1 MRRLWIRAGV
11 GVAVVGAVS
20 VGVIGIAAA
29 SGDEPQA
36 RAAAQEDNDNGDNG
50 GDHWG
55 GPWGG
60 GWGGGWGGDFGGLD
74 GILGEGAQVTDILHG
89 EVVLAKE
96 GGGTHTVLVQKGVVT
111 EASGESVTVRS
122 ADEFTT
128 TFAVNGDTKVKGDT
142 EDMTSVA
149 AQEEVL
155 VIAPKSGDQQTAT
168 VLINLTDLDW

>member
-20 VGVIGIAAA
+20 VGVIGIASA
-29 SGDEPQA
+29 SGDEPRVQT
-36 RAAAQEDNDNGDNG
+36 AAQEENDNGDR
-50 GDHWG
+50 DHWG

-60 GWGGGWGGDFGGLD
+60 GWGGGFGGFGGLD
-74 GILGEGAQVTDILHG
+74 GILGEGVEVTDLLHT

-96 GGGTHTVLVQKGVVT
+96 GGGTHTVLVQKGAVT
-111 EASGESVTVRS
+111 EVSGESVTVRS
-122 ADEFTT
+122 ADDFTT
-128 TFAVNGDTKVKGDT
+128 TFAVTGDTKVKGDT

-168 VLINLTDLDW
+168 VLVNLTDLDW

>member
-29 SGDEPQA
+29 SGDEPRAQ
-36 RAAAQEDNDNGDNG
+36 AAAQEEGNDDR
-50 GDHWG
+50 DHWG

-60 GWGGGWGGDFGGLD
+60 GDWGGGFGGLD
-74 GILGEGAQVTDILHG
+74 SILGEGVEVTDILHG

-122 ADEFTT
+122 ADDFTT
-128 TFAVNGDTKVKGDT
+128 TFAVNADTKVKGDT

>member
-1 MRRLWIRAGV
+1 MRRLWVRAGV
-11 GVAVVGAVS
+11 GVAIVGAVS

-29 SGDEPQA
+29 SGDEPQV
-36 RAAAQEDNDNGDNG
+36 RPAAQEQEDGNDDKD

-60 GWGGGWGGDFGGLD
+60 DWGGGFGGLD
-74 GILGEGAQVTDILHG
+74 SILGEGVQVTDILHG

-128 TFAVNGDTKVKGDT
+128 TFAVTADTKVKGDT

-149 AQEEVL
+149 AEEEVL
-155 VIAPKSGDQQTAT
+155 VIAPKAGDQQTAT
-168 VLINLTDLDW
+168 VLVNLTDLDW

>member
-29 SGDEPQA
+29 SGDEP
-36 RAAAQEDNDNGDNG
+36 RVEAAAQEQD
-50 GDHWG
+50 GDHWD

-60 GWGGGWGGDFGGLD
+60 DWGGGFGGLD
-74 GILGEGAQVTDILHG
+74 SILGEGVEITDILHG

-96 GGGTHTVLVQKGVVT
+96 GGGTYTVLVQKGVVT
-111 EASGESVTVRS
+111 EVSGESVTVRS
-122 ADEFTT
+122 ADDFTT
-128 TFAVNGDTKVKGDT
+128 TFAVTGDTTVKGDT
-142 EDMTSVA
+142 EDLTSVA

-168 VLINLTDLDW
+168 VLLNLTDLDW

>member
-20 VGVIGIAAA
+20 VGVIGIASAA
-29 SGDEPQA
+29 GDDEPRPQT
-36 RAAAQEDNDNGDNG
+36 AAQEQDNGDDED

-60 GWGGGWGGDFGGLD
+60 GAWGGGFGGLD
-74 GILGEGAQVTDILHG
+74 SILGEGVEVTDILHG

-128 TFAVNGDTKVKGDT
+128 TFAVTGDTKVKGDT

-168 VLINLTDLDW
+168 VLVNLTDLDW